1 MYIQTPQDRTRA
13 IFVKPPNIVQRVIS
27 HKTPVDL

>member
-1 MYIQTPQDRTRA
+1 MYIQTPQDRIRA
-13 IFVKPPNIVQRVIS
+13 IFVKPPNIVPRVIS